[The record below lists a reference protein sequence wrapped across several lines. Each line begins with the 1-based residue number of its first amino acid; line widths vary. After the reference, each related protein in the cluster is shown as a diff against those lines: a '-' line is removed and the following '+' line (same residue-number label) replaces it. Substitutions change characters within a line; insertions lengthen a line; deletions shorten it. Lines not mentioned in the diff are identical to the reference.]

1 MKTFLEPFKSLTAVE
16 SLREALHKYGKVY
29 DLTGCADKAHLIFG
43 IGVDAKYKLI
53 ITSDELKARELYDE
67 YRFYDSNVVYF
78 PAKDFLFY
86 QSDIRGNA
94 LTRERMQAIEAVISE
109 KNIDI
114 TDICTCCNSTEMFS
128 HRAHGVKRGNMCA
141 IIELK

>member
-86 QSDIRGNA
+86 QS
-94 LTRERMQAIEAVISE
+94 
-109 KNIDI
+109 
-114 TDICTCCNSTEMFS
+114 
-128 HRAHGVKRGNMCA
+128 
-141 IIELK
+141 